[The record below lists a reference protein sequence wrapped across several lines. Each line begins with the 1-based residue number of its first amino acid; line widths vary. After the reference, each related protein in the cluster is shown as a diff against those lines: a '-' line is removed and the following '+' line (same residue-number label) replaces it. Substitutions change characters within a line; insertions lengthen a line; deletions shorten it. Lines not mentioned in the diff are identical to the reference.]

1 MRPKGHAV
9 LGGTF
14 DHFHVG
20 HAALLDAA
28 FRAGRTVS
36 VGVTTDRYLAL
47 HPKPEAERL
56 QPYAARVRAVRRYL
70 VGRHPT
76 DRFRT
81 VPLEDRFGRSVGEGV
96 DRLVVSVETVGGAR
110 AVNAERRRLGRRPLP
125 VLVVPLVLADD
136 LEPVSARRIRA
147 GTIDR
152 DGRRR
157 SPIRVGLEVEDARDS
172 AAARRAVRRIFRS
185 SRVDSGPPVRPTGR
199 RSAASRA
206 TRLARAGAA
215 GRDLGLGIARD
226 PRGGWVLAE
235 RSRTV
240 ALAPRRVRA
249 GGPDR
254 LARALEELLR
264 PSVERNAFPL
274 RRPSRR

>member
-20 HAALLDAA
+20 HAALLDTA
-28 FRAGRTVS
+28 FRVGRTVS

-47 HPKPEAERL
+47 HPKPEPETL
-56 QPYAARVRAVRRYL
+56 QPYAARARAVRRYL
-70 VGRHPT
+70 AARHPA

-81 VPLEDRFGRSVGEGV
+81 VPLDDRFGRSVGEGV
-96 DRLVVSVETVGGAR
+96 DRLVVSAETVGGAR

-125 VLVVPLVLADD
+125 VVVVPLVLADD

-152 DGRRR
+152 HGRRC
-157 SPIRVGLEVEDARDS
+157 SPIRVGVEVEDDRDR
-172 AAARRAVRRIFRS
+172 AAARLAVRRVFRS
-185 SRVDSGPPVRPTGR
+185 SRVDSRPAARPTGR
-199 RSAASRA
+199 RTAAARA
-206 TRLARAGAA
+206 TRLARDGAI
-215 GRDLGLGIARD
+215 GRDLGVGVARD
-226 PRGGWVLAE
+226 PRGGWAVAE
-235 RSRTV
+235 SSRSV
-240 ALAPRRVRA
+240 ALAPRRVLS

-254 LARALEELLR
+254 LERALEELMR
-264 PSVERNAFPL
+264 PPVGRLWDKLA
-274 RRPSRR
+274 

>member
-28 FRAGRTVS
+28 FRAGRSVS

-47 HPKPEAERL
+47 HPKPEAETL
-56 QPYAARVRAVRRYL
+56 QPYGARVRAVRRYL
-70 VGRHPT
+70 TARHPT

-96 DRLVVSVETVGGAR
+96 DCLVVSAETVAGAR

-125 VLVVPLVLADD
+125 ILVVPLVLADD

-152 DGRRR
+152 NGRRR
-157 SPIRVGLEVEDARDS
+157 SPIRIGLEVEDARDS
-172 AAARRAVRRIFRS
+172 AAARRAVRRIFRT
-185 SRVDSGPPVRPTGR
+185 SRVDSGRPARSAGR
-199 RSAASRA
+199 HSAASRA
-206 TRLARAGAA
+206 TRLARAAA
-215 GRDLGLGIARD
+215 EGRDLGLGVVRD

-240 ALAPRRVRA
+240 ALAPRRVPS
-249 GGPDR
+249 GGADR

-264 PSVERNAFPL
+264 PSIERNAFPL
-274 RRPSRR
+274 RRSSRR